1 MATYLQIVNAV
12 LARLRESSV
21 PTVSATPYSKLIGK
35 FVNDAKM
42 KVENA
47 WNWDSMSQTLPLT
60 TSAGVSTYT
69 LVGSGLRPKGISVN
83 DTTNKYTL
91 GNAPIKWILDQQ
103 QLTTVQN
110 GLSSHYAW
118 KGNTGGDS
126 RVELFPTPNGAYVL
140 KFNLYIPQATL
151 SADATEVTVS
161 GDLVELAA
169 YARALSERG
178 EDGGTMSSDAYA
190 VFTNLMAD
198 EIALESSRFI
208 ETSVWVAV

>member
-1 MATYLQIVNAV
+1 MTYLQIVNAV

-21 PTVSATPYSKLIGK
+21 PTVGATPYSKLIGK

-47 WNWDSMSQTLPLT
+47 WNWDALSQTLSLT

-83 DTTNKYTL
+83 DTTNKHTL
-91 GNAPIKWILDQQ
+91 SNAPIKWILDQQ

-110 GLSSHYAW
+110 GPSSHYAW
-118 KGNTGGDS
+118 KGSAGGDT
-126 RVELFPTPNGAYVL
+126 RVELFPTPNGVYTL

-178 EDGGTMSSDAYA
+178 EDGGTMSGDAYA
-190 VFTNLMAD
+190 VFNNLMAD

-208 ETSVWVAV
+208 ETSVWVPV